1 MGVSWLLSDSEDR
14 PGRDNMDSKLVVLLG
29 AVVITSGQ
37 LVDDFSCPD
46 EFVGFYPHL
55 ISCDK
60 YWHCEDG
67 IAELKTC
74 GNGLGFLDTDPSFNL
89 EQCAE
94 VDRGCKWADQVPE
107 CQNVVLD
114 NEEEFVCPKQTT

>member
-14 PGRDNMDSKLVVLLG
+14 PGRDNMDSKFVV
-29 AVVITSGQ
+29 
-37 LVDDFSCPD
+37 
-46 EFVGFYPHL
+46 FYPHL

-60 YWHCEDG
+60 YWHCEEG

-74 GNGLGFLDTDPSFNL
+74 GNGLGFLDTDDTFTL

-94 VDRGCKWADQVPE
+94 LHLVE
-107 CQNVVLD
+107 CGERTEIEPPSLPGIAQDYMEHTLMMR
-114 NEEEFVCPKQTT
+114 